1 MRVEICGIKTAEDVK
16 AAIDNG
22 ADALGFLVGQVHPS
36 SDFILPSTAGRLAAS
51 MPPYNTPVLVTH
63 LSDVDEIINV
73 VLKSSISTL
82 QLHGF
87 LEVEQIKE
95 LSERLPAGGKI
106 CMAAYIAKNQMP
118 DLVEYYPFIDA
129 VMFDAYNPAPGQT
142 GVEYRWNEA
151 AAFIAACPLPVV
163 LTGGLGHDNI
173 AEAIAATHPY
183 AVSAN
188 RLLKDA
194 PGGSCC
200 PLRCRAFVSAAKS
213 CHCSPR

>member
-16 AAIDNG
+16 AAIDSG

-63 LSDVDEIINV
+63 LNDVDEIINM

-87 LEVEQIKE
+87 LNVEQVKE

-106 CMAAYIAKNQMP
+106 CMAAYLAKNQMP

-129 VMFDAYNPAPGQT
+129 VMLDACNPGPGQI
-142 GVEYRWNEA
+142 GAEYCWDEA
-151 AAFIAACPLPVV
+151 AAFIAACPLPVI
-163 LTGGLGHDNI
+163 LAGGLGPDNI
-173 AEAIAATHPY
+173 SDAISVTHPY

-188 RLLKDA
+188 RSLKEA

-200 PLRCRAFVSAAKS
+200 QLRCRAFVSAAKA
-213 CHCSPR
+213 CHCTTR